1 MLLTISCSESAYP
14 NTPVEPLKAIL
25 YDYLVISVYFVYFIS
40 YKQKK
45 KRVDVPS
52 LMVSGGLLRPDNR
65 VPTSVRSSSTL
76 MWMSQPGRY
85 IRTGSG
91 YNLANKSN
99 LPICF
104 STNSNANYEWILLQ
118 LPDFLFNIHRF
129 SWNKSYF
136 KYWSLH
142 WSLLKQILFYIYTY
156 RILSKLID

>member
-76 MWMSQPGRY
+76 M
-85 IRTGSG
+85 
-91 YNLANKSN
+91 
-99 LPICF
+99 
-104 STNSNANYEWILLQ
+104 
-118 LPDFLFNIHRF
+118 
-129 SWNKSYF
+129 
-136 KYWSLH
+136 
-142 WSLLKQILFYIYTY
+142 
-156 RILSKLID
+156 